1 MRQEPEGF
9 NDFWSIWRPHMRHTD
24 GRGKARPRYAQQVN
38 DGADPQDIIDGAKAF
53 LRNLSE
59 KDRPYIPLASSW
71 LYAESYADW
80 FEIER
85 KYQAQLEAAANRTEN
100 VVPIRAATGQTA
112 FLKEWN
118 AKQKEA

>member
-1 MRQEPEGF
+1 MKQEPPLFAE
-9 NDFWSIWRPHMRHTD
+9 FWACWRPFMRHSD
-24 GRGKARPRYAQQVN
+24 GRGKARGPYHKQILA
-38 DGADPQDIIDGAKAF
+38 GADPQEILDGAKAY

-59 KDRPYIPLASSW
+59 RDRPYIPLASSW
-71 LYAESYADW
+71 LHAESYADW

-85 KYQAQLEAAANRTEN
+85 KYQAQLAAAANRTEN
-100 VVPIRAATGQTA
+100 VVSIRAATGQTA